1 MNSDLRTPL
10 SRARGLGSA
19 KEGVH
24 HFWAQRITAV
34 ALIPL
39 VAWFAIS
46 LIMMSGADYAVVRAW
61 IGSPAVMVL
70 LVLTIV
76 IGLHHGQLGLQ
87 VVIEDY
93 VHNDGVKLALIVLVR
108 FIAVFFGLAGI
119 VAILR
124 IGFGG

>member
-76 IGLHHGQLGLQ
+76 IGLHHGQLGVQ

-124 IGFGG
+124 I

>member
-93 VHNDGVKLALIVLVR
+93 VHNDGVKLALIVLMR
-108 FIAVFFGLAGI
+108 FIAVFFWLAGI

>member
-1 MNSDLRTPL
+1 MNSDLRSPL

-19 KEGVH
+19 KGGLH
-24 HFWAQRITAV
+24 HWWAQRLTAL

-39 VAWFAIS
+39 VVWFAVS
-46 LIMMSGADYAVVRAW
+46 LIMMSGADYLVVRAW
-61 IGSPAVMVL
+61 ISSPVVMVL
-70 LVLTIV
+70 LTLTVV
-76 IGLHHGQLGLQ
+76 IGLHHGQLGMQ

-93 VHNDGVKLALIVLVR
+93 VHGDGRKLALIVLVR
-108 FIAVFFGLAGI
+108 FTAVFFGLAAI